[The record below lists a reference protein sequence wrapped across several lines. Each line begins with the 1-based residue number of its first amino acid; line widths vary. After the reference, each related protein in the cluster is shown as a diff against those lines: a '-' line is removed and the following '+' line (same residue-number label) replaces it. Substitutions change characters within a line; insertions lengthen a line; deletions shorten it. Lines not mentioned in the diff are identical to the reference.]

1 MDVIKK
7 NLYITSA
14 FLYCVKGVF
23 AETLEAGKSK
33 FKTVF
38 NFYHQDSNDG
48 AQVYDN
54 SGREEANV
62 VEPMFFFQHQVDEYT
77 NVNAQFVLD
86 FWTAASD
93 TKLDA
98 QTGASGGE
106 GIKGQNRVS
115 GRLRV
120 QREKGD
126 WSYGGGI
133 GYSSE
138 YDYRSLNGSFNVAK
152 SFAQKNFTLGFGI
165 QYYMDE
171 VDLFTDLTPPA
182 DANITTGLDRTIL
195 ATSLTAT
202 QLLTT
207 RDIIQFGIN
216 YIKASDYLES
226 TASSVLISKIREAE
240 QLPDSRDRYAL
251 STKWVHGLSDTS
263 SLHTSYRYYFDDWE
277 VKAHTVKLAYYLE
290 VDEEDED
297 YVELFFRG
305 HQQDKAEYFAK
316 SFSASREFMTSDSD
330 LDEFISG
337 EVGVYYSNNVGDKN
351 WFGFNFENVEWGN
364 GIVVFNRDNGMRYS
378 YIQTSLGVQF

>member
-1 MDVIKK
+1 
-7 NLYITSA
+7 
-14 FLYCVKGVF
+14 
-23 AETLEAGKSK
+23 
-33 FKTVF
+33 
-38 NFYHQDSNDG
+38 
-48 AQVYDN
+48 
-54 SGREEANV
+54 
-62 VEPMFFFQHQVDEYT
+62 
-77 NVNAQFVLD
+77 FVLD

-115 GRLRV
+115 GRLGV

-226 TASSVLISKIREAE
+226 TASSVLISGIREAE

-251 STKWVHGLSDTS
+251 ST
-263 SLHTSYRYYFDDWE
+263 
-277 VKAHTVKLAYYLE
+277 
-290 VDEEDED
+290 
-297 YVELFFRG
+297 
-305 HQQDKAEYFAK
+305 
-316 SFSASREFMTSDSD
+316 
-330 LDEFISG
+330 
-337 EVGVYYSNNVGDKN
+337 
-351 WFGFNFENVEWGN
+351 
-364 GIVVFNRDNGMRYS
+364 
-378 YIQTSLGVQF
+378 